1 MNKDFT
7 FFKGGQIMKYMRL
20 LFIGLLLSEMIAI
33 VHCDRNNSRTNLSPK
48 NYLPDKIDLI
58 GLITVSDVRTF
69 TGESLFEY
77 INGGAEIYHLYNFVD
92 VATVDYKVDKTEI
105 AADIYRFD
113 SSISAYGL
121 YTMFRP
127 DNPEF
132 AQLGI
137 EGFKSEISLDFVK
150 GNYMVRLISYDN
162 SDNAAT
168 SILSLAKELN
178 KIIPGTISQPEMFS
192 FFPPEN
198 KIEFTDR
205 YQTESFLGQIY
216 LTNVYSQL
224 YILDNDTLTLFM
236 TEDETGEK
244 FQQWSKLADL
254 TDVTKSSIQDISYD
268 NENVL
273 LSDDSYYGRFIAGL
287 KKGNLLGIINYNENN
302 KPFLID
308 WLNSLN

>member
-1 MNKDFT
+1 
-7 FFKGGQIMKYMRL
+7 MKYIRL

-33 VHCDRNNSRTNLSPK
+33 VHCDRNNSRVNLSPK
-48 NYLPDKIDLI
+48 NYLPDKIDIIDLSKA
-58 GLITVSDVRTF
+58 SDVRTF

-92 VATVDYKVDKTEI
+92 VATVDYKADKTEI
-105 AADIYRFD
+105 VADIYRFD
-113 SSISAYGL
+113 SSINAYGL

-132 AQLGI
+132 VRLGI
-137 EGFKSEISLDFVK
+137 EGFKSETNLDFVK
-150 GNYMVRLISYDN
+150 GNYVVRLISYDS
-162 SDNAAT
+162 SDNST
-168 SILSLAKELN
+168 QNILSLAKELD
-178 KIIPGTISQPEMFS
+178 KIIPGTTSQPEMFS
-192 FFPPEN
+192 FFPKEN

-205 YQTESFLGQIY
+205 YQTESFLGQIF
-216 LTNVYSQL
+216 LTNAYSQL
-224 YILDNDTLTLFM
+224 YMLDNDTLTLFM

-254 TDVTKSSIQDISYD
+254 TDVTKSSIKDIPYD
-268 NENVL
+268 NVM
-273 LSDDSYYGRFIAGL
+273 LSDDSYYGRYIAGL
-287 KKGNLLGIINYNENN
+287 KKGKLLGIINYNESN